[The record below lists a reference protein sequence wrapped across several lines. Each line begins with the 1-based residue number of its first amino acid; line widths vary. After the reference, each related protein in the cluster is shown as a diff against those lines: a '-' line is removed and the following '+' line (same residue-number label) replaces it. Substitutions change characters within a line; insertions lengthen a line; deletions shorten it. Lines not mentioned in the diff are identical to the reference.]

1 MSQRSLLLCVLAL
14 AALPGCPSSFNTGG
28 DAEIRFDAA
37 GLDGGRDAGM
47 DAYMPGCG
55 NAVIEGGEQCDDGN
69 TADGDGCDAMCAR
82 EAYCGDL
89 RRDEGEVCD
98 DGNRA
103 SGDGCRSDCLSNE
116 TCGNGIVDFA
126 AGELCDSSP
135 GCSATCDAL
144 EGCPDGTVGAGEVC
158 DDGNMERWDACGN
171 DCQETVTFALE
182 MTEFAPAAEG
192 CDYSGDGM
200 PDNRFS
206 RAAGTTLNLI
216 NDFLGMGGPG
226 LLISMLGLDDPG
238 MVNDGSFRA
247 AWLQG
252 GMGAGG
258 YTIDMGSLNPDG
270 TPLTSLESS
279 VTARALD
286 GGPED
291 IEFPIAFLPLT
302 LRDAYVR
309 GTTAGT
315 AARVASIQDGLVCGV
330 VPLTPLTFLNESLI
344 EGFGGGGG
352 FMIEVDPP
360 CDGTAESTLVDWL
373 IGGARISII
382 NIRATPPDVDLD
394 GDGLETFEVATGD
407 GCQPVVTACIDG
419 DGTRVEGRNCYDD
432 PRFQDGYSAALNF
445 VGTRVDTIGTR

>member
-1 MSQRSLLLCVLAL
+1 MSQRSLFLAVLAL
-14 AALPGCPSSFNTGG
+14 CALPGCPSSFSDS
-28 DAEIRFDAA
+28 DAEITFDAA
-37 GLDGGRDAGM
+37 GIDGGRDAGT

-55 NAVIEGGEQCDDGN
+55 NSVIEGGEQCDDGN

-82 EAYCGDL
+82 EPYCGDG
-89 RRDEGEVCD
+89 RPGPGEVCD

-116 TCGNGIVDFA
+116 SCGNGIVDYA
-126 AGELCDSSP
+126 VGELCDSTP
-135 GCSATCDAL
+135 GCSPTCDAL
-144 EGCPDGTVGAGEVC
+144 AGCPDGTVGAGEVC
-158 DDGNMERWDACGN
+158 DDGNMERWDDCGN

-182 MTEFAPAAEG
+182 MTEFAMSSVG

-206 RAAGTTLNLI
+206 RAAGSTLNLI

-238 MVNDGSFRA
+238 MVNDESFRT

-252 GMGAGG
+252 GMAMGG
-258 YTIDMGSLNPDG
+258 YTIDAGSLNPDG
-270 TPLTSLESS
+270 TPITSLESS
-279 VTARALD
+279 VMSRALN

-291 IEFPIAFLPLT
+291 IEFPIAVLPLT
-302 LRDAYVR
+302 LRNAYVR

-315 AARVASIQDGLVCGV
+315 AARVERIDDGLVCGV
-330 VPLTPLTFLNESLI
+330 VPLAPLTFLNESLI

-352 FMIEVDPP
+352 FMLEVDPP
-360 CDGTAESTLVDWL
+360 CEGTEESTMVDWL
-373 IGGARISII
+373 IGGARIAII

-394 GDGLETFEVATGD
+394 GDGLETFEIATGA

-432 PRFQDGYSAALNF
+432 PRFEDGYSAALTY